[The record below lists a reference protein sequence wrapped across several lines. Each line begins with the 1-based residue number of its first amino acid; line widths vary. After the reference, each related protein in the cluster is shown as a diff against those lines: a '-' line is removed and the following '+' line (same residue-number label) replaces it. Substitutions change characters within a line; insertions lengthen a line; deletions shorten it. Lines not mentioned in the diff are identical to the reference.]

1 MSIKIYNGYMF
12 DKNYSFLELNA
23 LLGPLKKEIQAK
35 AQELY
40 SKKIIEKFLY
50 IYDCYTYW
58 GEETA
63 LARMKEFTD
72 KPELDWHKIL
82 FQIEHFVYK
91 EVKTACT
98 KSERDFQYD
107 LDCSL
112 QILPIKDKILF
123 LYYGEKKEY
132 LDILES
138 QSYVEEYH
146 YQNQVDMPENISES
160 DWKQRYKDWDAGMPD
175 WIPANNGFTVKLVNV
190 FLLDFLFSNTEV
202 NVEMPSIEERAKK
215 LAYDIGYTGKKI
227 TLSFLASEEYKTF
240 LKDKTKEII
249 KKLRPIKDINNIL
262 DNKE

>member
-1 MSIKIYNGYMF
+1 
-12 DKNYSFLELNA
+12 
-23 LLGPLKKEIQAK
+23 
-35 AQELY
+35 
-40 SKKIIEKFLY
+40 
-50 IYDCYTYW
+50 
-58 GEETA
+58 
-63 LARMKEFTD
+63 
-72 KPELDWHKIL
+72 
-82 FQIEHFVYK
+82 
-91 EVKTACT
+91 
-98 KSERDFQYD
+98 
-107 LDCSL
+107 
-112 QILPIKDKILF
+112 
-123 LYYGEKKEY
+123 
-132 LDILES
+132 
-138 QSYVEEYH
+138 
-146 YQNQVDMPENISES
+146 MPENISES